1 MGRAW
6 IAAGIVVATLLALGA
21 QTSVVARTGFFL
33 GDFRAFYCAARVA
46 SQGANPYRTEPLR
59 SCERGVVSPA
69 FYKKNPGVTIPA
81 PLPGYAIAALIPFSL
96 LPFGVAATLWVALL
110 LLAWFA
116 CIATLSRFAGIAWE
130 MSLAVFA
137 LSLGVLSLP
146 FGEVVPLAVGCTC
159 VAAYAAW
166 SGRWRLA
173 AIFAAGA
180 MIEPHLGLPVCVAL
194 AVWAPAT
201 RWLLAL
207 CFVALG
213 ALSFGVLGASVN
225 FEYFSSVLPAHALS
239 EVTRDT
245 QYSLSAILA
254 AIGVAPGAALRA
266 GALWYLAML
275 LAGTVA
281 AGKLAKETRNAAFI
295 VCVPPAFAVFGG
307 SFIHITQIAAAVPAA
322 TLLACCAQPRYR
334 NAAIAALLLLVV
346 PWGWVVS
353 PALIVAPIVPVAYLA
368 WRFWEKNTTV
378 VLLAA
383 IAAGLLVFGLQH
395 LYTLSAPHFGVH
407 GVAPIIDPRFPEA
420 SWSVYSR
427 QGSAGSLAAWA
438 VRLPTWTAL
447 AILLSVLIG
456 QARAF
461 RVRAAM
467 TPALILAILCTVVP
481 IALQFHGDRASGW
494 LGVDFRAYYC
504 ASLAQREHL
513 NPYYATSLHA
523 CEAGTPAPYYRV
535 RTNVTVPAPYPP
547 YVMALL
553 LPLTLLPFP
562 AAAVVWWIG
571 VAIAIGLAA
580 YALSAITG
588 QVLPVALG
596 ALGLSLGLTSFS
608 TGNVMPLG
616 LTAIV
621 VAALCVQRGRLAFAA
636 VAITLAMVEPQIA
649 LPAALAFFIAY
660 PAIRMRLALGLALL
674 GALAVVGGGWAQTL
688 AYVTSVVPAHA
699 LAEVSRDNQYSLAT
713 LVAAA
718 GVPDGIAVLIGS
730 LSYLAMIAIGVL
742 VALRLARRYDE
753 PAMILLVPP
762 AFSLL
767 GGSFVHTGE
776 IAAAVPA
783 ALLLFA
789 RARAYRGWLLA
800 SLVALAVPWMNATS
814 VATFLAPLFPV
825 GYLVYV
831 LWHRDRTL
839 ALGAALAS
847 FIVIASLFH
856 LASTSA
862 VGGIAHAHAY
872 PPIDPRLAEASWR
885 NFVLSDSTNNP
896 VMWLLRLPTW
906 LGLLMLAVP
915 ALILASN
922 PRVIAGVA
930 NVAAGAANVTA
941 GAANVTLGNSQ
952 CHPEPVEG

>member
-1 MGRAW
+1 VRRSW
-6 IAAGIVVATLLALGA
+6 IAAGIVVATLLAVGA
-21 QTSVVARTGFFL
+21 QTSVVARSGFFL

-46 SQGANPYRTEPLR
+46 SQGANPYRTEPLG
-59 SCERGVVSPA
+59 SCERTIVSPD
-69 FYKKNPGVTIPA
+69 FYRKNPGVTIPA

-96 LPFGVAATLWVALL
+96 LPFGLAATFWVTLL
-110 LLAWFA
+110 LLAWLA
-116 CIATLSRFAGIAWE
+116 CIATLSRFAGVSWE

-137 LSLGVLSLP
+137 LSLGALSLP
-146 FGEVVPLAVGCTC
+146 FGEVVPLAVGCIC
-159 VAAYAAW
+159 VAGYAAW
-166 SGRWRLA
+166 RGRWRLA
-173 AIFAAGA
+173 AIFSAGA
-180 MIEPHLGLPVCVAL
+180 MIEPHLGLPACLAL

-207 CFVALG
+207 CFVALA
-213 ALSFGVLGASVN
+213 ALSFGALGASIN
-225 FEYFSSVLPAHALS
+225 LEYFSSVLPAHALS

-254 AIGVAPGAALRA
+254 AIGMAPGAALRA
-266 GALWYLAML
+266 GALWYVAML
-275 LAGTVA
+275 AGGIFA
-281 AGKLAKETRNAAFI
+281 AGKLAKATRNAAFI
-295 VCVPPAFAVFGG
+295 VCVPPAFAVLGG

-322 TLLACCAQPRYR
+322 TLLACCAQGRYR
-334 NAAIAALLLLVV
+334 NAATVALLLLVV

-368 WRFWEKNTTV
+368 WRFWEKNATV
-378 VLLAA
+378 VLLSALAA
-383 IAAGLLVFGLQH
+383 AALVFGLQH
-395 LYTLSAPHFGVH
+395 LYTLSGLHFGVH
-407 GVAPIIDPRFPEA
+407 GVAPAIDPRLPEA
-420 SWSVYSR
+420 SWSGYSR

-438 VRLPTWTAL
+438 VRVPTWAGL
-447 AILLSVLIG
+447 AMLVFMLMG

-461 RVRAAM
+461 RARGVI
-467 TPALILAILCTVVP
+467 TPAVILAVLCTVVP
-481 IALQFHGDRASGW
+481 IAMQFYGDRATGW

-513 NPYYATSLHA
+513 NPYFAASLHD
-523 CEAGTPAPYYRV
+523 CEAATPSPYYRV
-535 RTNVTVPAPYPP
+535 PPKVTVPAPYPP

-553 LPLTLLPFP
+553 SPLTLLPFP

-571 VAIAIGLAA
+571 IAIAIVLAA
-580 YALSAITG
+580 YALSATTG

-608 TGNVMPLG
+608 SGNMMPLG

-636 VAITLAMVEPQIA
+636 VAATLAMVEPQIA
-649 LPAALAFFIAY
+649 LPAALALFIAY
-660 PAIRMRLALGLALL
+660 PAIRLRLALGMALL
-674 GALAVVGGGWAQTL
+674 GALAVAGGGWAQTL

-718 GVPDGIAVLIGS
+718 GVPDGTAVLIGS
-730 LSYLAMIAIGVL
+730 ISYLVMIAVGVL
-742 VALRLARRYDE
+742 VAIRLARRYDE
-753 PAMILLVPP
+753 PALILLVPP

-789 RARAYRGWLLA
+789 RAREYRGWLLA

-814 VATFLAPLFPV
+814 VATFLAPFFPV
-825 GYLVYV
+825 AYLVYV

-847 FIVIASLFH
+847 LAVIAALFH

-906 LGLLMLAVP
+906 LGLLLLALP
-915 ALILASN
+915 ALMLASN
-922 PRVIAGVA
+922 SRVPTLR
-930 NVAAGAANVTA
+930 AAA
-941 GAANVTLGNSQ
+941 
-952 CHPEPVEG
+952 EPAI

>member
-1 MGRAW
+1 VGRPW
-6 IAAGIVVATLLALGA
+6 IAAGIVVATLLAVGA

-59 SCERGVVSPA
+59 TCERGVVSPA
-69 FYKKNPGVTIPA
+69 FYRKNPGVTIPA

-110 LLAWFA
+110 LLAWLA
-116 CIATLSRFAGIAWE
+116 CIATLSRFAGISWE

-137 LSLGVLSLP
+137 LSLGALSLP

-180 MIEPHLGLPVCVAL
+180 MIEPHLGLPVCLAL

-213 ALSFGVLGASVN
+213 ALSFGVLGPSVN
-225 FEYFSSVLPAHALS
+225 LEYFSTVLPAHALS

-245 QYSLSAILA
+245 QYSLSALLA
-254 AIGVAPGAALRA
+254 AIGVAPGMALRA
-266 GALWYLAML
+266 GALWYVAML
-275 LAGTVA
+275 IAGTVA

-322 TLLACCAQPRYR
+322 TLLACCAQARYR
-334 NAAIAALLLLVV
+334 NAAIVALLLLVV

-395 LYTLSAPHFGVH
+395 LYTLGAPHLGVH
-407 GVAPIIDPRFPEA
+407 GVAPAIDPRFPEA
-420 SWSVYSR
+420 SWSAYSR

-438 VRLPTWTAL
+438 VRVPTWAAL
-447 AILLSVLIG
+447 AILVSMLMR

-467 TPALILAILCTVVP
+467 TPAVIVAILCTIVP
-481 IALQFHGDRASGW
+481 IALQFHGDRSSGW

-513 NPYYATSLHA
+513 NPYFAVSLHN
-523 CEAGTPAPYYRV
+523 CEASTPAPYYRV
-535 RTNVTVPAPYPP
+535 PPKVTVPAPYPP

-553 LPLTLLPFP
+553 VPLTLLPFP
-562 AAAVVWWIG
+562 AAAVLWWIG
-571 VAIAIGLAA
+571 LAIAIALAA

-608 TGNVMPLG
+608 SGNMMPLG

-621 VAALCVQRGRLAFAA
+621 IAALCVQRGRLAFAA
-636 VAITLAMVEPQIA
+636 VAATLAMVEPQIA

-660 PAIRMRLALGLALL
+660 PAIRLRLALGMALL
-674 GALAVVGGGWAQTL
+674 GVLAIAGGGWAQTL

-718 GVPDGIAVLIGS
+718 GVPDTIAVLIGS
-730 LSYLAMIAIGVL
+730 LSYLAMIAVGVL
-742 VALRLARRYDE
+742 VAIRLARRYDE
-753 PAMILLVPP
+753 PAFILLIPP

-783 ALLLFA
+783 ALLLVA
-789 RARAYRGWLLA
+789 HAAAYRGWLLA

-814 VATFLAPLFPV
+814 AATFLAPFFPV

-847 FIVIASLFH
+847 LVVIAGLFH

-862 VGGIAHAHAY
+862 VGGIVHAHVY

-885 NFVLSDSTNNP
+885 TFVLSDSTNNP

-906 LGLLMLAVP
+906 LGLLMLAAP
-915 ALILASN
+915 ALLLA
-922 PRVIAGVA
+922 RVSPSVTVGAPSVTLSEVEGPSIP
-930 NVAAGAANVTA
+930 AGALS
-941 GAANVTLGNSQ
+941 G
-952 CHPEPVEG
+952 VEG